1 MKIICGFQFELHTTD
16 EQRSA
21 LSRNAGCRRFVF
33 NKALEL
39 QNERRKNGLSLLR
52 YKELCLELVKWKKEE
67 KTVFLKE
74 AMSQPL
80 QQALKDLDRAIA
92 DSFRPKS
99 DSARKEW
106 PKFKTKDI
114 GDGFRIPQ
122 FKPEHIDDANGRV
135 KLPKIGWMRYRKSR
149 PLAFKCA
156 DGSMKSGTVRQIHIK
171 KDCGHW
177 FVVFTTEFDIEMPD
191 PKALDVGIDLGVVHV
206 VATSDGQFFDLNTGR
221 IKELE
226 KEIARYQRK
235 LALNRS
241 SRLKLAKAG
250 RAEAFDKTKPSRK
263 RRRLLE
269 KLQKLHRRVRNI
281 RRDFQMKTAHTLAQ
295 EYGCVYVEDLKTRN
309 MTKSAK
315 GTIDNPG
322 KNVKQKS
329 GLNRAILRTGFF
341 GMRQAIEWQQ
351 YKAGGYVV
359 AVPAAYT
366 SCECPSCT
374 CTDKRN
380 RPRQAQFR
388 CIGCGYENNADIVG
402 AINVRR
408 KGRTGPSAHDKKR
421 IAREVS
427 AGADVPFARNSGA
440 NSENQPLG
448 VA

>member
-1 MKIICGFQFELHTTD
+1 MKIICGFQYELHTTD
-16 EQRSA
+16 EKRSA

-39 QNERRKNGLSLLR
+39 QNERKKNGLSPLR

-191 PKALDVGIDLGVVHV
+191 PKALDVGIDLGVVHA

-241 SRLKLAKAG
+241 SRLKLAKEG

-263 RRRLLE
+263 RRKLLE

-281 RRDFQMKTAHTLAQ
+281 RRDFQM
-295 EYGCVYVEDLKTRN
+295 
-309 MTKSAK
+309 
-315 GTIDNPG
+315 
-322 KNVKQKS
+322 
-329 GLNRAILRTGFF
+329 
-341 GMRQAIEWQQ
+341 
-351 YKAGGYVV
+351 
-359 AVPAAYT
+359 
-366 SCECPSCT
+366 
-374 CTDKRN
+374 
-380 RPRQAQFR
+380 
-388 CIGCGYENNADIVG
+388 
-402 AINVRR
+402 
-408 KGRTGPSAHDKKR
+408 
-421 IAREVS
+421 
-427 AGADVPFARNSGA
+427 
-440 NSENQPLG
+440 
-448 VA
+448 